1 MDVLLSHTTALAVI
15 RAQETRRTLEG
26 QRRCDACVPTVAP
39 SASDLEALLA
49 SAALLSRL
57 DAPIEILVATAK
69 GRSRTP
75 GIASHVMSQSLPRN
89 AAFEVAPGIRCVGP
103 ELLAVLMAPKLTEL
117 ELIVLLSELLGTYAI
132 APHLE
137 SGMITRRSPITT
149 PEQIAEFLD
158 ALGTY
163 RGVAQVRRALE
174 KACVRSASPRET
186 KLSLRLGL
194 KPQYG
199 GQNFDVLS
207 MNEPLEVIRIGNKMR
222 KGIRKPDILLRAPDG
237 ATRGGR
243 PLLGAA
249 VEYDGRDHGTE
260 EAHARDVERHNE
272 VTAIGLVEYV
282 VTKKQ
287 YGDLEYMDGLA
298 DLIRRDLGL
307 PHQRLTRAEA
317 ARRKQL
323 RRELFEELERID
335 GEHWNG
341 LERQRAR
348 LAGEKSED
356 PGCGDGWDVVPVEA
370 YGLD

>member
-1 MDVLLSHTTALAVI
+1 MLLSHTTALAVI

-26 QRRCDACVPTVAP
+26 QRRCDACVPGAAP

-49 SAALLSRL
+49 SAPFLSRL
-57 DAPIEILVATAK
+57 DAPIEVLVAATK
-69 GRSRTP
+69 GRSRIP
-75 GIASHVMSQSLPRN
+75 GIASHVMSHPLLHN
-89 AAFEVAPGIRCVGP
+89 AAFEVAPGIRSVGP

-132 APHLE
+132 APQLE
-137 SGMITRRSPITT
+137 DGMITRRSPITT
-149 PEQIAEFLD
+149 PERIAEFLD

-163 RGVAQVRRALE
+163 RGVAQVRRALG

-194 KPQYG
+194 KPQQG

-207 MNEPLEVIRIGNKMR
+207 MNEPLEVVRIGNKMR
-222 KGIRKPDILLRAPDG
+222 KGVRKPDILLRAPGG
-237 ATRGGR
+237 ATRGRR

-260 EAHARDVERHNE
+260 EGHARDVGRHNE

-307 PHQRLTRAEA
+307 PRQRLTRAEA
-317 ARRKQL
+317 ARRKRL
-323 RRELFEELERID
+323 RQELYEELEHID
-335 GEHWNG
+335 GEHWDG

-348 LAGEKSED
+348 LAGEKNEG
-356 PGCGDGWDVVPVEA
+356 PGFNDDWDVVPVEA